1 MSVSNEAPD
10 TELSVDDDIQKQRYT
25 IYIVQIFCYQKET
38 IRWFFTLLSE
48 SQAETILNEG
58 SSGRKTRTSRF
69 LVSNLP
75 SSKDYRISIRLGC

>member
-1 MSVSNEAPD
+1 MFTARMYS
-10 TELSVDDDIQKQRYT
+10 LY
-25 IYIVQIFCYQKET
+25 YIK

-58 SSGRKTRTSRF
+58 SSGKQTRASRF

-75 SSKDYRISIRLGC
+75 SSKDYRITIR